1 MSSMSSKKENKSF
14 FEDAWEQFLLT
25 LRMVFLILIFLSI
38 FIPQS
43 VEYWIPM

>member
-1 MSSMSSKKENKSF
+1 MSSNNEKKSF
-14 FEDAWEQFLLT
+14 LEDAWEQFLLT
-25 LRMVFLILIFLSI
+25 LRMVFWILIFLSI